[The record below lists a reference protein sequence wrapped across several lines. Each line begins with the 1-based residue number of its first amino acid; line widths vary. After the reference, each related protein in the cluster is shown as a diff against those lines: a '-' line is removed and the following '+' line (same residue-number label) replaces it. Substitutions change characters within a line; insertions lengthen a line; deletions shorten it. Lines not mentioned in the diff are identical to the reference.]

1 MMSVQKSYKQFRHSV
16 AIVVGI
22 NDYPDRPLQ
31 TATEDASAIA
41 SLLEQKHQY
50 TKVHLLSDAKATK
63 EGLLQTIETLSQSI
77 DKQDRVIFYFAG
89 HGEQV
94 RGEDGPIGH
103 ICLYD
108 VPLPMKALHDALLT
122 LKCSHF
128 LCILDC
134 CFAGAFRWS
143 STRAVVSKKQ
153 PPLYQE
159 QYARFIKDAAWQVI
173 TSASYD
179 QEAHDALL
187 PTRKSRNRGQA
198 NDHSPFAAALLR
210 ALEGKADTNPATEA
224 GIIGDGVITASELY
238 VYLRDEV
245 ERATENIQRQTA
257 GIDILSKHDKG
268 EFIFDT
274 PNHPLNLAKADKLSE
289 ETNPYRGLSAF
300 EKEDAELFFGRSE
313 LTEKLYRVVSRLPL
327 TVVLGPSGSGK
338 SSLVKAGL
346 IPHIEQLNGSELWEV
361 LPIVRP
367 GKNPLRSL
375 ETAFAESNL
384 AIAPAHSLPSTNS
397 SISSSSASHSQE
409 AIANSITRWKKRN
422 PKAKLLLFVDQSE
435 EIITLCSIEEEAKAA
450 QKLFLQQILTALQR
464 HKKHFRVV
472 LSLRSDFEPQLRQI
486 GLKSINEDATN
497 DIEIWNRLWQ
507 SGRFIVPAMTRS
519 ELREAIEKPAAKQVM
534 FFNPHSLVES
544 LVDEVAEMPGSLPLL
559 SFTLSRLYL
568 KYIERQSKARSEGQI
583 VERAITK
590 ADYQNVG
597 GIGGVVQ
604 SLTESAD
611 KEYDQLV
618 DDNPA
623 YERIARDVMLRMVV
637 LSSGEVA
644 RRQVP
649 HTELEYAGEDNHRV
663 DKFIKCFRKARLFVE
678 GQDIEGNSYVEP
690 AHDALVCGWGKL
702 KDWIDSTED
711 LTLRPR
717 LTQAAKEWNKK
728 RHARYLWN
736 ASPYLPSLKK
746 KLLAPSNWFNRI
758 EQEFVERSVQR
769 KRFNTR
775 LYQGITLGVVTGL
788 SALSAWALYGQRQA
802 VISQIAAERQA
813 AESALDANRFTVET
827 LGRGLQAAS
836 LYDDWLMRWFP
847 TEPQLE
853 AETTATLMQ
862 SYFLNREISR
872 WQVDIGETI
881 VDAFIGAENMLAIV
895 RTDAVNKPNDAC
907 IRSLTPEIEEMVSV
921 SVVAGEVVEEI
932 IETSVVEI
940 PCEEM
945 PSEAGG
951 LDSAKFSPDGKKIV
965 FISGDRTKLYVWDR
979 TGQKILM
986 ELKLSSPVR
995 KLSFSPDSLS
1005 IAYIQAERSR
1015 ASLHQVRWKENRGSI
1030 TTYKS
1035 SIPLNDKTIDF
1046 GYRNDG
1052 ALVLITQESNES
1064 STTFKFWTR
1073 DKSKW
1078 RKFSESLTVDTP
1090 TNGASIAFS
1099 KDASQLATS
1108 ENDGTVR
1115 IYRTGNATRS
1125 QPIEIKAHQGLV
1137 SNLTFSSDGKQLLSA
1152 GNDGSIRQWD
1162 VSRGVD
1168 IEQLTLEQTLE
1179 NPVQTLAFS
1188 PDSQQIAT
1196 LEEGVVRLRAVGE
1209 TNRIDKEFPQHQ
1221 FHEESRLVFHPER
1234 QQLAIASPASEGVT
1248 IALLDLISGELETL
1262 ETINSGLSA
1271 MAFSDPDASF
1281 RNPDAPLPDPN
1292 TLQLL
1297 IGEHSPEAENFT
1309 LSRSPLTI
1317 GEGRSLINPL
1327 TQLSK
1332 KLVWSAVNGTGERLL
1347 VAAYD
1352 SSSNSIEVWD
1362 AGADEQLA
1370 AYTVDETLA
1379 NSNAYEKFSF
1389 SHQGDLLTAQYG
1401 TLTQIWDWQADRSI
1415 FINHESSLAENSRT
1429 ERREDSRK
1437 GTRDASQ
1444 RRFSQISPDG
1454 STLAFVDDEGY
1465 ARIYYFGDRAALLD
1479 AGCRQ
1484 FYDYLAIASITVPD
1498 DAIASGTVCS
1508 F

>member
-143 STRAVVSKKQ
+143 STRAIVSVNQ
-153 PPLYQE
+153 RALYQE

-173 TSASYD
+173 TSAAYD

-187 PTRKSRNRGQA
+187 PTRKHRDRGQT
-198 NDHSPFAAALLR
+198 NGHSPFAAALLR

-224 GIIGDGVITASELY
+224 GIIGDGVITANELY

-245 ERATENIQRQTA
+245 ERATENTQRQTA
-257 GIDILSKHDKG
+257 GIYILSKHDKG

-274 PNHPLNLAKADKLSE
+274 PNHPLNLDKACKLSE
-289 ETNPYRGLSAF
+289 ENNPYRGLSAF
-300 EKEDAELFFGRSE
+300 EKEDADLFFGRSE

-346 IPHIEQLNGSELWEV
+346 IPHIEQLNASELWEV

-367 GKNPLRSL
+367 GRNPLRSL

-384 AIAPAHSLPSTNS
+384 AIAPARSLPSTNS

-409 AIANSITRWKKRN
+409 AIADSITRWKKRN

-435 EIITLCSIEEEAKAA
+435 EIITLCSTEEEEAKAT

-486 GLKSINEDATN
+486 GLKSINKDATN

-583 VERAITK
+583 VERAINK
-590 ADYQNVG
+590 ADYQNIG

-623 YERIARDVMLRMVV
+623 YERIARNVMLRMIV

-690 AHDALVCGWGKL
+690 AHDALVRGWGKL
-702 KDWIDSTED
+702 KGWIDSTED

-717 LTQAAKEWNKK
+717 LTQAAKEWNTK

-736 ASPYLPSLKK
+736 ASPHLPLLKAE
-746 KLLAPSNWFNRI
+746 LLAPSNWFNRI
-758 EQEFVERSVQR
+758 EQEFVECSVQR

-813 AESALDANRFTVET
+813 AESALDANRFTIET

-836 LYDDWLMRWFP
+836 LYDNWLMRWFP

-881 VDAFIGAENMLAIV
+881 VDAFIDAENMLAIV
-895 RTDAVNKPNDAC
+895 RTDAVNKSNDAC
-907 IRSLTPEIEEMVSV
+907 IRSLTPETEEMASV
-921 SVVAGEVVEEI
+921 SIVAGDIVEEVT
-932 IETSVVEI
+932 ETSIVET

-945 PSEAGG
+945 PPEAIG
-951 LDSAKFSPDGKKIV
+951 LDRAKFSPDGKKIAFV
-965 FISGDRTKLYVWDR
+965 SQDKTKIYVWDR
-979 TGQKILM
+979 IRKEMLR
-986 ELKLSSPVR
+986 ELTLSGSIR

-1005 IAYIQAERSR
+1005 IVFIQRERSKIY
-1015 ASLHQVRWKENRGSI
+1015 LHQASWKASGRNI
-1030 TTYKS
+1030 ATPKP
-1035 SIPLNDKTIDF
+1035 IPLRGNTIDF
-1046 GYRNDG
+1046 GYTSDG
-1052 ALVLITQESNES
+1052 ALVLIAQENSEN
-1064 STTFKFWTR
+1064 STTFEFWKR

-1078 RKFSESLTVDTP
+1078 RKTSKPLTVDMP
-1090 TNGASIAFS
+1090 ASGASVAFS
-1099 KDASQLATS
+1099 DDVSQLAVS

-1115 IYRTGNATRS
+1115 IYRVGNNIRS

-1179 NPVQTLAFS
+1179 NPVQMLAFS

-1209 TNRIDKEFPQHQ
+1209 MTNTALKEFSQHQ
-1221 FHEESRLVFHPER
+1221 FHEESRLVFHPEGR
-1234 QQLAIASPASEGVT
+1234 QLAITSPGSEGMT
-1248 IALLDLISGELETL
+1248 IALLDLTSGELETL
-1262 ETINSGLSA
+1262 ETMNDDLSA
-1271 MAFSDPDASF
+1271 MTFVAS
-1281 RNPDAPLPDPN
+1281 NELE
-1292 TLQLL
+1292 LL
-1297 IGEHSPEAENFT
+1297 IRQYSSEAESST
-1309 LSRSPLTI
+1309 LYRSTFII
-1317 GEGRSLINPL
+1317 GEGRPLVNPL

-1332 KLVWSAVNGTGERLL
+1332 KPVWNAVSDASGRLL

-1352 SSSNSIEVWD
+1352 RSNNSIEVWD
-1362 AGADEQLA
+1362 AEADEQLA

-1379 NSNAYEKFSF
+1379 DSNAYEKFSF

-1401 TLTQIWDWQADRSI
+1401 ALTQIWDWQADRSI

-1437 GTRDASQ
+1437 DTREASQ

-1479 AGCRQ
+1479 AGCEK
-1484 FYDYLAIASITVPD
+1484 FDDYLAIASITVPD